1 MLTSNEIMAFVA
13 TADAEAAIL
22 FYRDRL
28 GLRLVG
34 DTEFALEFEAGE
46 LPTPL
51 RVQKVEAVVA
61 APYTALGWKVDKLA
75 EEVEALSKRGIVF
88 ERFEGLEQDESGIW
102 TSPGGA
108 LVAWFKDPDGNVLSL
123 TQLPPTTAPIAGG
136 APIPAQ

>member
-1 MLTSNEIMAFVA
+1 MLTSNEIMAFIA

-46 LPTPL
+46 LPTFL
-51 RVQKVEAVVA
+51 RIQKVEAVTA
-61 APYTALGWKVDKLA
+61 APYTALGWKVEKIA
-75 EEVEALSKRGIVF
+75 EEVEALGKRGIVF
-88 ERFEGLEQDESGIW
+88 ERFDGLEQDENGIW
-102 TSPGGA
+102 TSPSGA
-108 LVAWFKDPDGNVLSL
+108 LIAWFKDPDGNVLSL
-123 TQLPPTTAPIAGG
+123 TQLQPTTAPSAGG